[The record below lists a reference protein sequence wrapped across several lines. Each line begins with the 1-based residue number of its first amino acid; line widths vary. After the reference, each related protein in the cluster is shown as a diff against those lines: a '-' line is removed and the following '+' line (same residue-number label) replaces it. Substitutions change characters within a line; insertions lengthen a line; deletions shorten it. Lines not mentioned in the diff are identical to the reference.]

1 MLFCLVK
8 REQTKNN
15 DDLPDM
21 EWGIRDGHR
30 NPSAFY
36 LSKRDPKWTDVVTRD
51 FNALTDSDA
60 IVKYV
65 EAYVTSIPPDWKKKR
80 MTLGVPVESPAFKQL
95 WSGSSVGLVVPADP
109 QMETLGRAWCNDKS
123 AGTRAQGTHVLGN
136 FKNDENIKILKSLLS
151 DPDFHIIQGSQS
163 FPDQIVRRE
172 YRSYPARYGAFEA
185 LRELGVKVD
194 RPSTEVTLKETVEKL
209 KRNEQ

>member
-80 MTLGVPVESPAFKQL
+80 MTLGVPVESPLAEYVLATIHPSAVLRQQDDE
-95 WSGSSVGLVVPADP
+95 SRQEEMRGLVRDLRVV
-109 QMETLGRAWCNDKS
+109 
-123 AGTRAQGTHVLGN
+123 AG
-136 FKNDENIKILKSLLS
+136 LL
-151 DPDFHIIQGSQS
+151 
-163 FPDQIVRRE
+163 
-172 YRSYPARYGAFEA
+172 A
-185 LRELGVKVD
+185 
-194 RPSTEVTLKETVEKL
+194 
-209 KRNEQ
+209 